1 MVRQLARSASLSGL
15 KSAQALK
22 GELAVRIVAALERQ
36 GLTVRE
42 AQAMTGQA
50 AADFSRLRGG
60 HLERFTVERLLGIAE
75 GLGERLSVSLT
86 AEEGQEGTTAPG
98 PLASKLRELRILCR
112 RYGVLRL
119 GAFGSVLREDFDPN
133 SSDIDLAVEFA
144 RSRRYGPADQ
154 YFKFKTAL
162 EQLFGLEVDLIE
174 LRAMP
179 ASRLKQSIERSQ
191 VPVYEQAA

>member
-1 MVRQLARSASLSGL
+1 
-15 KSAQALK
+15 
-22 GELAVRIVAALERQ
+22 
-36 GLTVRE
+36 
-42 AQAMTGQA
+42 MTGQA

-60 HLERFTVERLLGIAE
+60 QLERFTVERLLGIAE
-75 GLGERLSVSLT
+75 SLGVRLSVSL
-86 AEEGQEGTTAPG
+86 AVEEGQKGTTAPG

-112 RYGVLRL
+112 RYGVVRL

-133 SSDIDLAVEFA
+133 NSDIDLAVEFA

-154 YFKFKTAL
+154 YFKFKTAI
-162 EQLFGLEVDLIE
+162 ERLFDRDVDLIE

-179 ASRLKQSIERSQ
+179 ASRLKRSIERSQ

>member
-1 MVRQLARSASLSGL
+1 MARQLARSASLSTP

-22 GELAVRIVAALERQ
+22 GELAARIVAALERQ

-60 HLERFTVERLLGIAE
+60 QLERFTIERLL
-75 GLGERLSVSLT
+75 
-86 AEEGQEGTTAPG
+86 
-98 PLASKLRELRILCR
+98 
-112 RYGVLRL
+112 
-119 GAFGSVLREDFDPN
+119 GSVLREDLDPDN
-133 SSDIDLAVEFA
+133 SDIDLTVEFA

-162 EQLFGLEVDLIE
+162 EQLFGHDVDLIE